1 MKNRYL
7 EKIAGFQRSPGSIMH
22 RLAQLNTADK
32 HRLLKWLSGSPGKKP
47 LILQPAKDKKKNV
60 RTS

>member
-7 EKIAGFQRSPGSIMH
+7 EKIAGFQRSLRNIMA
-22 RLAQLNTADK
+22 RKAQLETAER
-32 HRLLKWLSGSPGKKP
+32 HRLLKWFSGQKGKKP
-47 LILQPAKDKKKNV
+47 TTLTQGKKNV